1 MAKDFIIG
9 RHYQTGDALR
19 IEWENGVISKIE
31 TLEIVPEGS
40 PTIAPT
46 LTDVQNNG
54 FAGCDFQRDDITKE
68 ELLAVRQALHQ
79 HGCSRILFTLITDQW
94 DKLCH
99 RIQYLNEIISSSSE
113 LSETFIGWHIE
124 GPFMSP
130 EPGFHGAHPPEHMLP
145 PTPDKVA
152 TLRKLTGDSPLLLTM
167 APEWGNISE
176 GIRAAKD
183 LGAFVWLGHTNAS
196 SEQIESAVNAGATG
210 FTHLGNGCTNA
221 LDRGDNIIY
230 RIIDNPKI
238 NACLI
243 SDGIH
248 VSPLLFRIMHRAMDE
263 ERITYTTDCMSA
275 AGSPPGQFK
284 VGPHTVEVGEDGIVR
299 QPGKPNFA
307 GSSLTP
313 LEGVFRAARMLNTSL
328 ENVWHRFSDRFSDHL
343 NLPPLWEIGRPADFC
358 ILTGPESA
366 RQVDV
371 YIRGEKITEQTF
383 RP

>member
-1 MAKDFIIG
+1 MAKNLIIG
-9 RHYQTGDALR
+9 RHYQTGDALQ
-19 IEWENGVISKIE
+19 IEWDNGVISKVE
-31 TLEIVPEGS
+31 TLEIIPDGAL
-40 PTIAPT
+40 TIAPT

-54 FAGCDFQRDDITKE
+54 FAGYDFQRDDITKE
-68 ELLAVRQALHQ
+68 ELLAVRKALHQ
-79 HGCSRILFTLITDQW
+79 HGCSRILLTLITDQW

-99 RIQYLNEIISSSSE
+99 RIQYLNEMIKASPE

-130 EPGFHGAHPPEHMLP
+130 EPGFHGAHPPEFMVP

-152 TLRKLTGDSPLLLTM
+152 TLRKLTGNAPLLLTM
-167 APEWGNISE
+167 APEWENISE
-176 GIRAAKD
+176 GIRTARD
-183 LGAFVWLGHTNAS
+183 LGAFVWLGHTDAS
-196 SEQIESAVNAGATG
+196 SEQIEKAVIAGANG

-221 LDRGDNIIY
+221 LDRADNIIY

-238 NACLI
+238 NTCLI
-243 SDGIH
+243 CDGIH
-248 VSPLLFRIMHRAMDE
+248 VSPLLFRIMHRAIDE

-284 VGPHTVEVGEDGIVR
+284 VGPHIVKVGEDGIVR

-313 LEGVFRAARMLNTSL
+313 LEGVFRAARMLDTTP
-328 ENVWHRFSDRFSDHL
+328 EKVWHRFSDRFTDHL
-343 NLPPLWEIGRPADFC
+343 DLPPLWEAGNPADFC
-358 ILTGPESA
+358 LLTGSDSA
-366 RQVDV
+366 RQVDI
-371 YIRGEKITEQTF
+371 YIRGKKLAEHTF